1 MTKKTITTEEA
12 SNLIAE
18 FMGYNPLFAE
28 RYHLFW
34 DALMP
39 VITKL
44 KSIDPD
50 WINEEAQHLI
60 DDIDDALTCCWGI
73 KWVCHFTVDAI
84 MNYNEYKS

>member
-1 MTKKTITTEEA
+1 
-12 SNLIAE
+12 
-18 FMGYNPLFAE
+18 MGLVVSDRDNYTSELHTNVDADLN
-28 RYHLFW
+28 YHTSW
-34 DALMP
+34 DWLMP